1 MMKIA
6 NYITILATHCMYSNF
21 GYRFNHH
28 VMANESLVLLDVLG
42 RKLQFDKLKDI
53 VLLHQY

>member
-21 GYRFNHH
+21 GYYVTSF
-28 VMANESLVLLDVLG
+28 VLLDVLG

>member
-28 VMANESLVLLDVLG
+28 VMANELLLDVLG

>member
-1 MMKIA
+1 MMRIA
-6 NYITILATHCMYSNF
+6 NYIAILSTHCMYINF
-21 GYRFNHH
+21 GYRFY
-28 VMANESLVLLDVLG
+28 VTSLVLLDVLD